1 MHAIFEN
8 DIHMYLYYKIL
19 KKINKG
25 ILYSRHIS
33 YRSVESE
40 KYLKQ
45 ITLQGGGGI
54 KNRCLEL
61 VKLSNGDFA
70 QFIYYM

>member
-1 MHAIFEN
+1 M
-8 DIHMYLYYKIL
+8 
-19 KKINKG
+19 
-25 ILYSRHIS
+25 YSRHIS

-45 ITLQGGGGI
+45 ITLQGGGGGGI

-61 VKLSNGDFA
+61 VKLSNNGDFA
-70 QFIYYM
+70 HFIYM

>member
-1 MHAIFEN
+1 M
-8 DIHMYLYYKIL
+8 
-19 KKINKG
+19 
-25 ILYSRHIS
+25 YSRHIS

-45 ITLQGGGGI
+45 ITLQGGGGGI

-70 QFIYYM
+70 HFIYM

>member
-1 MHAIFEN
+1 M
-8 DIHMYLYYKIL
+8 
-19 KKINKG
+19 
-25 ILYSRHIS
+25 YSRHIS

-45 ITLQGGGGI
+45 ITLQGGGI

-70 QFIYYM
+70 HFIYM

>member
-1 MHAIFEN
+1 M
-8 DIHMYLYYKIL
+8 
-19 KKINKG
+19 
-25 ILYSRHIS
+25 YSRHIS

-45 ITLQGGGGI
+45 ITLQGGEGI

>member
-1 MHAIFEN
+1 M
-8 DIHMYLYYKIL
+8 
-19 KKINKG
+19 
-25 ILYSRHIS
+25 YSRHIS

-45 ITLQGGGGI
+45 ITLQGGGI